1 VPGGGPP
8 PGLPE
13 VAIAGRSNVGKSSL
27 INTLLGRRGLART
40 SATPGRTR
48 QLNFF
53 LVNDAFVLVD
63 LPGYGFAL
71 GPEMERRAWG
81 PLVET
86 YLVGRPTLRGV
97 LLVVDA
103 RRGLEGE
110 EEDLLA
116 YLAALPRP
124 ATVVATKLDK
134 LARNAARTALAAI
147 GGPVPVVGFSARTGD
162 GRDELWRVVSAWV
175 AGAPSS

>member
-1 VPGGGPP
+1 
-8 PGLPE
+8 
-13 VAIAGRSNVGKSSL
+13 
-27 INTLLGRRGLART
+27 
-40 SATPGRTR
+40 
-48 QLNFF
+48 
-53 LVNDAFVLVD
+53 
-63 LPGYGFAL
+63 
-71 GPEMERRAWG
+71 MERRAWG